1 MKALLVD
8 YGGVLTTDVWAGFR
22 GFCAEHGLEL
32 ETLHRLLVSDE
43 DAADDLRAIQLG
55 ALDEDEF
62 EHRLGIRLGVPA
74 TGLLDRLAATWAIE
88 EAVVGAVRAAR
99 AAGVPTAL
107 VSNSLGLRM
116 YDRALLRDLV
126 DTVVI
131 SVEVGLMKPQPEI
144 YLLAAERLDTPPA
157 DCVMVDDLP
166 HHVEA
171 AAALGMT
178 GLLHESAA
186 RTLAM
191 LERLLG
197 LELGR

>member
-1 MKALLVD
+1 MRALLVD

-22 GFCAEHGLEL
+22 SFCAERGLEL
-32 ETLHRLLVSDE
+32 ETLHRLLVTD
-43 DAADDLRAIQLG
+43 DAAADDLRAIQLG
-55 ALDEDEF
+55 ALDDEEF
-62 EHRLGIRLGVPA
+62 ERRLAARLGLPA
-74 TGLLDRLAATWAIE
+74 AGLLDALAATWAIE
-88 EAVVGAVRAAR
+88 DAMVSAVRAAR

-131 SVEVGLMKPQPEI
+131 SAEVGLMKPQREI
-144 YLLAAERLDTPPA
+144 YLLAAERLEARPA
-157 DCVMVDDLP
+157 DCIMIDDLP
-166 HHVEA
+166 HHVDA

-186 RTLAM
+186 GTVTA

-197 LELGR
+197 LELRR